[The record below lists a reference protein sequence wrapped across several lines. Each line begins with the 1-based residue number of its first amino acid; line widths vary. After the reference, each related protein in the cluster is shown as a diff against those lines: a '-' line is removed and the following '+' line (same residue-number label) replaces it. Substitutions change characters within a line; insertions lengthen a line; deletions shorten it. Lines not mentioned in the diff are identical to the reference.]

1 MTKIG
6 WEKCNLPESCN
17 DAYLMAFFGG
27 IEAYKWE
34 DGMEGMRYV
43 EPGENA
49 PGLIRKRIQVSQ
61 IAENKFEAT
70 VEIANNRTNKI
81 IIKSYTGNCTDDTKI
96 KWDKVA
102 G

>member
-43 EPGENA
+43 EPGEN
-49 PGLIRKRIQVSQ
+49 
-61 IAENKFEAT
+61 KFEAT